1 MRAWSGGAGLASSS
15 AALGLSCPCR
25 ALSLCEVFF
34 LPEADAAYSA
44 FAFNASVVAVQV
56 RFCRCDQPGAL
67 LRVFSCRRW
76 FRPIV
81 VSGRLLLV
89 CSVFPPRPGRQKA
102 LCITAQLQK
111 VFTSPA
117 KEHNPGSRG
126 LSATACV
133 LGQLQTLVRWRARAN
148 KGVGVGTLARRLRG
162 SVRARASGFHPG
174 SAP

>member
-1 MRAWSGGAGLASSS
+1 MDRHRRSLDFADGLRLSPRLRAVRRCGRSGLLGLRRKDHQTLLRMKAWSGGAGLASSS

-81 VSGRLLLV
+81 VSGRLLPV
-89 CSVFPPRPGRQKA
+89 CSVFPPRPGRKHLHYRYRYCTVA
-102 LCITAQLQK
+102 L
-111 VFTSPA
+111 V
-117 KEHNPGSRG
+117 
-126 LSATACV
+126 
-133 LGQLQTLVRWRARAN
+133 
-148 KGVGVGTLARRLRG
+148 
-162 SVRARASGFHPG
+162 
-174 SAP
+174 

>member
-25 ALSLCEVFF
+25 ALSLCEVFL

-89 CSVFPPRPGRQKA
+89 CSVFPPRPGRKHSA
-102 LCITAQLQK
+102 LLHSCILLWRGGKNKRQCIDDRHFLRVHLPLSDYPSSVLEYAQTLSCREY
-111 VFTSPA
+111 TRCLWLLLP
-117 KEHNPGSRG
+117 RG
-126 LSATACV
+126 LN
-133 LGQLQTLVRWRARAN
+133 VRFAQ
-148 KGVGVGTLARRLRG
+148 
-162 SVRARASGFHPG
+162 
-174 SAP
+174 